1 MAAHPGEADHGY
13 PRPSPARVGY
23 HTQSARRVGIPAD
36 LWFTL
41 RAPAHWRLLTIMEPA
56 DIEKL
61 IAAGF
66 EDPIVRVASDDN
78 HHFEALVIATEFDG
92 KRPLARHQ
100 LVYECLGTLVGNEI
114 HALSI
119 RALTPGEW
127 QAAGGA

>member
-1 MAAHPGEADHGY
+1 
-13 PRPSPARVGY
+13 
-23 HTQSARRVGIPAD
+23 
-36 LWFTL
+36 
-41 RAPAHWRLLTIMEPA
+41 MEPA

-78 HHFEALVIATEFDG
+78 HHFEAIVVAKEFDG
-92 KRPLARHQ
+92 KRQLARHQ

-119 RALTPGEW
+119 RALTPDEW